1 MINQCFE
8 SFFPPAKSI
17 ILIPS
22 SSFVFVSFLAWASG
36 QSAQEFKTHMRKAL
50 KKYTISLEKKG
61 KNYLET
67 HIRP

>member
-50 KKYTISLEKKG
+50 KEIHHFFRKEGQELS
-61 KNYLET
+61 
-67 HIRP
+67 